1 MLTPRERI
9 RIAMGR
15 GAPDRVP
22 VWCQLSLE
30 HIIRNGTPDGEY
42 PKTIEDYVRAECGLA
57 LRYGFDGSLLT
68 LPAMREGARVD
79 SFLRELIHPKRP
91 EPADRDFSTAD
102 PEAWERPRTELAP
115 EDFHSSRF
123 AREVVGPDRHLGGW
137 IGDAFSFAVHWFP
150 SIGDAMMALAEDPQ
164 RFLALVSYYEEACIE
179 SARAQIR
186 LGGMESISISSP
198 YAGSSL
204 ISTQSYEELVLP
216 QLTRIAAAL
225 RPEPAFTYVHTCGF
239 LSDRLELVA
248 SSGVDGIECM
258 DPPPLGNVELGEAKR
273 RVGGSV
279 FLKGNLD
286 SVNVLLKGT
295 DEQVDRAIMHC
306 LAAGM
311 PGGGYILSTAC
322 SVAPGV
328 PPNRVRRLAE
338 LAAEFGRYDG
348 A

>member
-1 MLTPRERI
+1 M
-9 RIAMGR
+9 
-15 GAPDRVP
+15 
-22 VWCQLSLE
+22 
-30 HIIRNGTPDGEY
+30 
-42 PKTIEDYVRAECGLA
+42 
-57 LRYGFDGSLLT
+57 
-68 LPAMREGARVD
+68 
-79 SFLRELIHPKRP
+79 
-91 EPADRDFSTAD
+91 
-102 PEAWERPRTELAP
+102 
-115 EDFHSSRF
+115 
-123 AREVVGPDRHLGGW
+123 VGPDRHLGGW

-150 SIGDAMMALAEDPQ
+150 SIGDAMMASPRIRSASWPS
-164 RFLALVSYYEEACIE
+164 VSFYEETCIE

-186 LGGMESISISSP
+186 LGGIESISISSP

-204 ISTQSYEELVLP
+204 ISAQSYEELVLP
-216 QLTRIAAAL
+216 QLTRIAEAL

-258 DPPPLGNVELGEAKR
+258 DPPPLGNVELQDAKR
-273 RVGGSV
+273 RIGGSV

-295 DEQVDRAIMHC
+295 DADVDRAIMRC
-306 LAAGM
+306 LEVGM

-328 PPNRVRRLAE
+328 PPNRVKRLAE
-338 LAAEFGRYDG
+338 LAAEFGNYDE